1 MLFIPK
7 EKMFHQC
14 IRNIFR
20 SHRRD
25 RPKYHHLKS
34 INQKQSYRN
43 LLLLII
49 ELSII
54 ADYHLGI

>member
-1 MLFIPK
+1 
-7 EKMFHQC
+7 MFHQC

-25 RPKYHHLKS
+25 RPNYHHLKS